1 MRSTNMLLKAAAFG
15 ISRVI
20 KLKIVPKCTGPRNTD
35 EKKDGAVP
43 WTQIYLQNLGKR
55 RQIK

>member
-1 MRSTNMLLKAAAFG
+1 MLLKAAAFG